1 MSFLDYYSGILE
13 TDYKKRQR
21 SEHILQ
27 LVVVVVEEFDSKKEM
42 AEGIGRIKLG
52 SQGLEVSAQGLG
64 CMGMSAFYGTPKP
77 EQDMIALIHHAIER
91 GVTFLDT
98 SDYYGPFTNEILLGK
113 VLSLILSYTFHFL
126 INFCCIKIS
135 FHLGAAWQALK
146 GGVREKVELATKF
159 GVKIVDE
166 KREVHGDQAYVRAAC
181 ESSLRRLDVDSID
194 LYYQHRIDTCVPI
207 EVTVCY

>member
-1 MSFLDYYSGILE
+1 MSFLGYYSGILE

-77 EQDMIALIHHAIER
+77 EQDMIALIHHAIESS
-91 GVTFLDT
+91 VTFLDT
-98 SDYYGPFTNEILLGK
+98 SGVYGPFTNEILLGK
-113 VLSLILSYTFHFL
+113 VLSLILSYLILFTFL
-126 INFCCIKIS
+126 
-135 FHLGAAWQALK
+135 
-146 GGVREKVELATKF
+146 
-159 GVKIVDE
+159 
-166 KREVHGDQAYVRAAC
+166 
-181 ESSLRRLDVDSID
+181 
-194 LYYQHRIDTCVPI
+194 
-207 EVTVCY
+207 